1 MSLKTQIDAL
11 ATAIGAD
18 IKATAAALTTA
29 INGKVGTARTIT
41 AGTGLTGGGSL
52 AADRTLAAD
61 FGTGAGKVTQGND
74 SRLADTRTPTAGTSP
89 APLSIIAF
97 GKDTTR
103 AAGTGDNPFGHKHQ
117 FATTYTSVTFR
128 GATADNGGSGVYKIQ
143 KNGADVSGMTATVA
157 AASQVAGETA
167 TGSWAFAVG
176 DILTLVVVS
185 NGTGTVGKGLC
196 ADIKGTA

>member
-1 MSLKTQIDAL
+1 MSFESQVIAL

-18 IKATAAALTTA
+18 VKALATVVA
-29 INGKVGTARTIT
+29 GKVGTSRTVT
-41 AGTGLTGGGSL
+41 AGTGLTGGGDLS
-52 AADRTLAAD
+52 ADRTLAVD

-128 GATADNGGSGVYKIQ
+128 GATADGGGSGVYKIQ
-143 KNGADVSGMTATVA
+143 KDGADVSGMTATVA
-157 AASQVAGETA
+157 AASQVAGGTV
-167 TGSWAFAVG
+167 TGSWSFAVG
-176 DILTLVVVS
+176 DILTLVCVS
-185 NGTGTVGKGLC
+185 NGTGAVGKGLC
-196 ADIKGTA
+196 ADLKGTA